1 MKIPTKNPF
10 QNFNWLDGQRIGF
23 IVAFLV
29 GAIGTISLKENGVP
43 AVYSIALFFFVVLAY
58 IIYCSHSAGLIHPE
72 ILGDNIY
79 YLGFLLTLVSLSYTL
94 YKFSS
99 ADNEIDQIIE
109 NFGIALSSTLIGVVG
124 RVYFN
129 QTHDD
134 GDQISTLSTPALD
147 ERLGQELVLRQELIA
162 QAKVLAHESSL
173 LSASLTESTHHLH
186 QKVQETALALK
197 ELTESLQSNSK
208 ELALCFDES
217 NKMYAKSHELNL
229 HIQADSKTTVE
240 AIRSLRQG
248 LGSADDHSSSE
259 MGNTTGKRAA
269 K

>member
-1 MKIPTKNPF
+1 MNIPAKNPF
-10 QNFNWLDGQRIGF
+10 QNFNWFDGQRIGF

-58 IIYCSHSAGLIHPE
+58 IVYCSHSAGLVRPE

-94 YKFSS
+94 YKFTSLN
-99 ADNEIDQIIE
+99 NEIDQIIE

-129 QTHDD
+129 QTQDD
-134 GDQISTLSTPALD
+134 GDEISALSTPALD
-147 ERLGQELVLRQELIA
+147 KNLRQELALREELIS
-162 QAKVLAHESSL
+162 QAKALAHESSL
-173 LSASLTESTHHLH
+173 LSASLTESTQQLH
-186 QKVQETALALK
+186 QKIQETALALR
-197 ELTESLQSNSK
+197 ELTESLKNNGK
-208 ELALCFDES
+208 EMAVVFDES
-217 NKMYAKSHELNL
+217 NKMYNRSHELNL
-229 HIQADSKTTVE
+229 HIQEDSRATIDAV
-240 AIRSLRQG
+240 RSLGQG
-248 LGSADDHSSSE
+248 LGFSDNSASE
-259 MGNTTGKRAA
+259 EVNSAAGKRAA

>member
-1 MKIPTKNPF
+1 MKILTKNPF
-10 QNFNWLDGQRIGF
+10 QNFKWLDGQRIGF

-29 GAIGTISLKENGVP
+29 GSIGTISLKENGVP

-58 IIYCSHSAGLIHPE
+58 IIYCSHSAGLIRPE

-79 YLGFLLTLVSLSYTL
+79 YLGFLLTLSSLSYTL

-109 NFGIALSSTLIGVVG
+109 NFGIALSSTLIGVIG

-129 QTHDD
+129 QSHDD
-134 GDQISTLSTPALD
+134 DEASILSAPAPD
-147 ERLGQELVLRQELIA
+147 EHLRQELALRQELIS
-162 QAKVLAHESSL
+162 QAKALAHGSSL
-173 LSASLTESTHHLH
+173 LSSSLTESTQLLH
-186 QKVQETALALK
+186 QKVQETAMAIR
-197 ELTESLQSNSK
+197 ELTESLKSNGK

-217 NKMYAKSHELNL
+217 SKMYSKSHELNL
-229 HIQADSKTTVE
+229 HIQADSKTTIE
-240 AIRSLRQG
+240 AIGSLRQS
-248 LGSADDHSSSE
+248 LGSS
-259 MGNTTGKRAA
+259 GNDSFPELDNPAGKRAA

>member
-1 MKIPTKNPF
+1 MKIPNKNPF

-29 GAIGTISLKENGVP
+29 GAIGTIFLKEHGVP
-43 AVYSIALFFFVVLAY
+43 AVFSIALFFFVVLAY
-58 IIYCSHSAGLIHPE
+58 IVYCSHSAGLVRPE

-134 GDQISTLSTPALD
+134 GDEIDTLSIPALD
-147 ERLGQELVLRQELIA
+147 ENLRQELVLRQELIS
-162 QAKVLAHESSL
+162 QAKALAHESTL
-173 LSASLTESTHHLH
+173 LSASLTQSTQQLH
-186 QKVQETALALK
+186 QKVQETALALR
-197 ELTESLQSNSK
+197 ELTESIKSNGK
-208 ELALCFDES
+208 EMAIVFDES
-217 NKMYAKSHELNL
+217 NKMYSKSHDLNL
-229 HIQADSKTTVE
+229 HIEADAKATME
-240 AIRSLRQG
+240 AVRSLRQS
-248 LGSADDHSSSE
+248 LGSPDNSSSPE
-259 MGNTTGKRAA
+259 INSAVSKRAT

>member
-1 MKIPTKNPF
+1 MKIPAKNPF

-58 IIYCSHSAGLIHPE
+58 IIYCSHSAGLIRPE

-129 QTHDD
+129 QSHDD
-134 GDQISTLSTPALD
+134 DEISTLSTPALD
-147 ERLGQELVLRQELIA
+147 EHLRQELVLRQELIT
-162 QAKVLAHESSL
+162 QAKALAHESSL
-173 LSASLTESTHHLH
+173 LSASLTDSTEHLH

-197 ELTESLQSNSK
+197 ELTESLKSNSK

-217 NKMYAKSHELNL
+217 NKMYSKSHELNL
-229 HIQADSKTTVE
+229 HIQADSRATVE

-259 MGNTTGKRAA
+259 VGNTTGKRAA